1 MEYSDKSNHSEAHE
15 VKRGAQSA
23 GPAVPAALA
32 AVILLGALMRLD
44 ALASE
49 SAWFDEVLSLRPQS
63 ASSLVEYWK
72 TMARQDPP
80 ATVAPVYF
88 TLEYIWTR
96 LAGDSVFGLRLLS
109 VMLSVS
115 AIPLVYIVGRRLYE
129 PFAGGV
135 AALCLAM
142 SLVHIFYAQEIRM
155 YALFMFLAAASSAT
169 LTAGLDTGARR
180 WWLLHILVNAL
191 LLWTH
196 LFSGLFIFAEGL
208 FIILFYRHRR
218 REAAFW
224 ILCHIGLALLALN
237 WVAWLKCQGF
247 LGNAFWTPLPT
258 YRELANMFVIFA
270 GGRFSNESPTPYLKT
285 HFSLDLGL
293 AFFLMLLL
301 VKLILNTLRRAAAR
315 RHNTAQGE
323 TGRKHVTALA
333 LSMSLLCVPPLCL
346 FVASYAYNPVFL
358 YRYLLP
364 SSLALYLTVGGAMA
378 TFKNPSVRAGLVI
391 ALVSVYAY
399 QYLMLPKPFRP
410 DYEAAAKLVQKNGT
424 PYDLVVTFKK
434 INTVAFQYAA
444 DIPESRQVGING
456 FRELKEKVV
465 AVRRTG
471 RNVWVLM
478 WRWDNRDEFE
488 RHLKSHHV
496 PFVVTSLGGMPRLYV
511 YYIAGMEDELPG
523 PTYYTRLA
531 GGAEGL
537 CGAHRVDRNVPIA
550 AM

>member
-1 MEYSDKSNHSEAHE
+1 
-15 VKRGAQSA
+15 
-23 GPAVPAALA
+23 
-32 AVILLGALMRLD
+32 MRLD
-44 ALASE
+44 ALAAE

-63 ASSLVEYWK
+63 ANSLVEYWE

-88 TLEYIWTR
+88 TLEYFWTR
-96 LAGDSVFGLRLLS
+96 IAGDSVFAVRLLS
-109 VMLSVS
+109 VMLSVL
-115 AIPLVYIVGRRLYE
+115 AIPLVYIAGRRLYE

-142 SLVHIFYAQEIRM
+142 SLVHIFYGQEIRM
-155 YALFMFLAAASSAT
+155 YALVVFLAAASLAT
-169 LTAGLDTGARR
+169 LSAGLDSGGRR

-196 LFSGLFIFAEGL
+196 LFSALFIFAEGL
-208 FIILFYRHRR
+208 FIILFYRRWR

-237 WVAWLKCQGF
+237 WVAWLKGQGV
-247 LGNAFWTPLPT
+247 LRSAFWSPLPT
-258 YRELANMFVIFA
+258 YRELANLFVIFA

-285 HFSLDLGL
+285 HFSLDYGL
-293 AFFLMLLL
+293 AFFLMLVL
-301 VKLILNTLRRAAAR
+301 VKLILDTLRHAVERN
-315 RHNTAQGE
+315 NTVHGE
-323 TGRKHVTALA
+323 TGRKPVTALA
-333 LSMSLLCVPPLCL
+333 LLMSLLCVPPLCL
-346 FVASYAYNPVFL
+346 FLASYAYNPVFL

-364 SSLALYLTVGGAMA
+364 SSLALYLMVGGAMA
-378 TFKNPSVRAGLVI
+378 TFKHPSVRAGLVI

-424 PYDLVVTFKK
+424 PYDLVVTFKE

-478 WRWDNRDEFE
+478 WRWDKRDEFE
-488 RHLKSHHV
+488 RHLKSHHA
-496 PFVVTSLGGMPRLYV
+496 PFIVTSLGGMPRLYV
-511 YYIAGMEDELPG
+511 YYIAGMEDEMPG
-523 PTYYTRLA
+523 PTYYTRLV
-531 GGAEGL
+531 GEAEGL
-537 CGAHRVDRNVPIA
+537 CGARRVDRNVPIA